1 MFFFFFF
8 KKEGE
13 KNPED
18 VEFVLGKESFNLVQE
33 WAEEEGI
40 SVEDVISKGI
50 SMYEIVRHFRQQG
63 LTLAS
68 VNDNSEVQARLTIPG
83 ITTLEE
89 DPSPS
94 ANKSLKVG

>member
-1 MFFFFFF
+1 MFFFFR
-8 KKEGE
+8 KEGE

-18 VEFVLGKESFNLVQE
+18 VEFVLGKESFDLVQE
-33 WAEEEGI
+33 WAKEEGI

-50 SMYEIVRHFRQQG
+50 SMYEIVRHFRKQG

-68 VNDNSEVQARLTIPG
+68 VNDDSEVQARLTIPG
-83 ITTLEE
+83 ITTLEG

-94 ANKSLKVG
+94 SSKSVKGG

>member
-1 MFFFFFF
+1 MFFF

-13 KNPED
+13 KNPGY
-18 VEFVLGKESFNLVQE
+18 VEFVLDKESFDVVQK
-33 WAEEEGI
+33 WAKEEGI

-50 SMYEIVRHFRQQG
+50 SMYEIVRHFRNEG

-68 VNDNSEVQARLTIPG
+68 VNDDLEVQARLTIPG
-83 ITTLEE
+83 ITTLEG

-94 ANKSLKVG
+94 ANKAVEVG